1 MSHTPRNRR
10 TRKLWSITLTLAMVA
25 AFLPLGFSAQAA
37 GNKALQLNGTSQ
49 YATVGNEH
57 VSSLY
62 PVHAGDLVQVD
73 RRRRLADTGTGGI
86 DDVIPLIAKGTAQ
99 DEDRDGQHQ
108 LLLRDR
114 RLERHA
120 GSRLRGA
127 GTTALGRPG

>member
-49 YATVGNEH
+49 YATRGYEH
-57 VSSLY
+57 VPALH

-73 RRRRLADTGTGGI
+73 AAGAT
-86 DDVIPLIAKGTAQ
+86 
-99 DEDRDGQHQ
+99 
-108 LLLRDR
+108 LRT
-114 RLERHA
+114 
-120 GSRLRGA
+120 RGPKA
-127 GTTALGRPG
+127 STT